1 MTDDTK
7 LWWQSRTILGSLL
20 TLISIALGQFNIA
33 LDAETLQGLLD
44 VVIQIGEVVGV
55 LIALYGR
62 FRATKQ
68 VTL

>member
-20 TLISIALGQFNIA
+20 TLVSIALGQFNIV
-33 LDAETLQGLLD
+33 LDAEMLQSALNAI
-44 VVIQIGEVVGV
+44 IQIGEIVGV

-62 FRATKQ
+62 FRATQKIA
-68 VTL
+68 